1 MQCISQAELARLS
14 ETAPRTVARY
24 ARGEPIR
31 PASMRRITRT
41 LASLGMLDDSGELD
55 ESTRRA
61 LGVGDGED
69 HQ

>member
-1 MQCISQAELARLS
+1 MQRITQAELARLS

-41 LASLGMLDDSGELD
+41 LAWREEPERTGS
-55 ESTRRA
+55 
-61 LGVGDGED
+61 
-69 HQ
+69 